1 MVTGPVQGP
10 KPHSEESLNLMRGCR
25 HLEILSNSEQGASHH
40 FHFVLDPQIMYL
52 VLVDLSAYCRLLCTY
67 LRTS

>member
-10 KPHSEESLNLMRGCR
+10 KPHSEEPLNLMRGCR

-67 LRTS
+67 LRNS